1 MRNKSSVKT
10 ELSLRVVRKQF
21 NNSFC
26 VAIEFLVF
34 VFPLNTCRMSFLGFG
49 PSTGYKILVC
59 LILLFKI
66 GQEFKSVGTTNVSTI
81 YGSTPQWAPLPHL
94 FNNPDVSQ

>member
-1 MRNKSSVKT
+1 MRRNMRNKSSVKT
-10 ELSLRVVRKQF
+10 DLSLKVVRKQF
-21 NNSFC
+21 NNGFC
-26 VAIEFLVF
+26 VAVEFLVF

-66 GQEFKSVGTTNVSTI
+66 GQEFH
-81 YGSTPQWAPLPHL
+81 HL